1 MIKDQLSVFSVK
13 NPEDKAAIVK
23 GVLADLPEWFGLP
36 ESTAQYIEE
45 AKEAELCSAEQGGER
60 VGFITL
66 TQTTEVTA
74 EIHCM
79 GVKKVYH
86 RKGVGKELFNALES
100 YAAKHFSYLQVKTVD
115 QGHYIEYDQTIAFY
129 QSSGF
134 SKLEVFPMLW
144 DKWNPCLIMVKR
156 LQG

>member
-1 MIKDQLSVFSVK
+1 MITDQLSIISVDDS
-13 NPEDKAAIVK
+13 EEKADIVK
-23 GVLADLPEWFGLP
+23 EVLADLPEWFGLP

-45 AKEAELCSAEQGGER
+45 AKEAELWSAEHGGER

-79 GVKKVYH
+79 GVKKAYH

-115 QGHYIEYDQTIAFY
+115 QGHYQEYDQTIAFY
-129 QSSGF
+129 QSRGF
-134 SKLEVFPMLW
+134 SKLEVFPTLW
-144 DKWNPCLIMVKR
+144 DKWNPCLLMVKK
-156 LQG
+156 L